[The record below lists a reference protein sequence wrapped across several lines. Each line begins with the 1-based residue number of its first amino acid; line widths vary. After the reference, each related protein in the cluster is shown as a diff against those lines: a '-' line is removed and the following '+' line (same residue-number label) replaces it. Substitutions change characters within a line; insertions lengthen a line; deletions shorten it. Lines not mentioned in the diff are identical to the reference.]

1 MQLNRPAPL
10 AIQVAKSL
18 RKLLQRSEYITGG
31 RLPSEP
37 ELAAQFGVSRGT
49 IREALAM
56 LEREGMIFR
65 RHGSGTYVN
74 KHALRIQ
81 ARIEAAL
88 EFSELLRQAGFDAS
102 IQLVQAEIEPLPP
115 DIASLLDTDTDT
127 PALFVK
133 KLFLADD
140 QPAIYCID
148 VIPERLIQS
157 PYTEEELQ
165 RPIFDF
171 LKTHCNESVVNVWAE
186 IIPEIAEEELTR
198 LLEVDPCKPLIRL
211 EEVSFNSLNLPILFS
226 RVYYKDQ
233 FIRFSVLRK
242 KV

>member
-1 MQLNRPAPL
+1 
-10 AIQVAKSL
+10 
-18 RKLLQRSEYITGG
+18 
-31 RLPSEP
+31 
-37 ELAAQFGVSRGT
+37 
-49 IREALAM
+49 M
-56 LEREGMIFR
+56 LEREGVIFR

-88 EFSELLRQAGFDAS
+88 EFSELLRQAGFDSS
-102 IQLVQAEIEPLPP
+102 IQLVKGGVQPLPT
-115 DIASLLDTDTDT
+115 DIASLLDVDPDT

-133 KLFLADD
+133 KLFLADH

-148 VIPERLIQS
+148 VIPENLVQS
-157 PYTEEELQ
+157 PYAEDDLE

-171 LKTHCNESVVNVWAE
+171 LKTHCGESAVNVWAE
-186 IIPEIAEEELTR
+186 IIPDNAEAELAH
-198 LLEVDPCKPLIRL
+198 LLDVEPCEPLIRL
-211 EEVSFNSLNLPILFS
+211 EEVSFNALNLPILFS